1 MLHMNS
7 DYENMKGQKMNI
19 NLDILNNFVVVAK
32 TENLSAAAK
41 KLGATQPNL
50 GRQMTALA
58 KEINLT
64 LFDRHS
70 RGVSLTDGGKQFLI
84 LSQTI
89 LGQLKYE
96 TDLIREQAQGLN
108 GSLRIMKSLGAT
120 GIILDAL
127 SLFRKKHPKVQFS
140 ITSAADVSD
149 LHMADI
155 DVGIL
160 PALPN
165 DPELLQRHLYDFGV
179 RLYAAPRYF
188 ERRGM
193 PKTLDDLKN
202 HNVVFCESPVAG
214 ADSPFNFHASVTNFS
229 SSVEVSEEMVEEFL
243 RRGWGITPFPS
254 NNKLEG
260 TGIIDVFPDMP
271 DHKVPVYFTH
281 HKRLEESPNVEAF
294 YECLKEVAKALE
306 RAENIG

>member
-1 MLHMNS
+1 MNS

-84 LSQTI
+84 LCQTI
-89 LGQLKYE
+89 LGQLKHE
-96 TDLIREQAQGLN
+96 TDLIREQDQGLN
-108 GSLRIMKSLGAT
+108 GSLRIMKSPGT
-120 GIILDAL
+120 TRIILDAL
-127 SLFRKKHPKVQFS
+127 SLFRKNHPEVQFS
-140 ITSAADVSD
+140 ITSAVDVSD
-149 LHMADI
+149 LHMAEI
-155 DVGIL
+155 DAGIL

-165 DPELLQRHLYDFGV
+165 DPELVQRHLYDISV
-179 RLYAAPRYF
+179 RLYAARSYF
-188 ERRGM
+188 DTKEM

-214 ADSPFNFHASVTNFS
+214 ADSPFNFHASVNFS
-229 SSVEVSEEMVEEFL
+229 SSVKVSEEMLQEVL
-243 RRGWGITPFPS
+243 TSGWGIGRFPS
-254 NNKLEG
+254 NNKLEDA
-260 TGIIDVFPDMP
+260 GIIDVSPNMP
-271 DHKVPVYFTH
+271 DHKVPVCFTH
-281 HKRLEESPNVEAF
+281 HKRLKGSPNVEAF
-294 YECLKEVAKALE
+294 YECLKEVAGSL
-306 RAENIG
+306 R

>member
-1 MLHMNS
+1 
-7 DYENMKGQKMNI
+7 
-19 NLDILNNFVVVAK
+19 
-32 TENLSAAAK
+32 
-41 KLGATQPNL
+41 
-50 GRQMTALA
+50 MTALA
-58 KEINLT
+58 KEIKLT

-70 RGVSLTDGGKQFLI
+70 RGISLTDGGNKFLI
-84 LSQTI
+84 LCQSI
-89 LGQLKYE
+89 LGQLKHE

-108 GSLRIMKSLGAT
+108 GSLRIMKSPGTT

-165 DPELLQRHLYDFGV
+165 DPELVQRHLYNFGV
-179 RLYAAPRYF
+179 RLYAASDYF
-188 ERRGM
+188 ETREM

-229 SSVEVSEEMVEEFL
+229 SSVKVSEEMLQEVL
-243 RRGWGITPFPS
+243 TSGWGIGPFPS
-254 NNKLEG
+254 SNKLNG
-260 TGIIDVFPDMP
+260 KDIIDVFPNMP
-271 DHKVPVYFTH
+271 DHKGSLYFTH
-281 HKRLEESPNVEAF
+281 HKRLKGSPNVEAF
-294 YECLKEVAKALE
+294 YHCLKEVVLE
-306 RAENIG
+306 KQMERPILASKH

>member
-1 MLHMNS
+1 MRHIEIIHVSLK
-7 DYENMKGQKMNI
+7 DEKMNI
-19 NLDILNNFVVVAK
+19 NLEILNSFVVVAK
-32 TENLSAAAK
+32 AGNLSAAAK
-41 KLGATQPNL
+41 KLGTTQPNL

-108 GSLRIMKSLGAT
+108 GSLRIMKSPGTT

-149 LHMADI
+149 LHMAEI

-165 DPELLQRHLYDFGV
+165 DPELVQRHLYDLGV
-179 RLYAAPRYF
+179 RLY
-188 ERRGM
+188 
-193 PKTLDDLKN
+193 
-202 HNVVFCESPVAG
+202 
-214 ADSPFNFHASVTNFS
+214 
-229 SSVEVSEEMVEEFL
+229 
-243 RRGWGITPFPS
+243 
-254 NNKLEG
+254 
-260 TGIIDVFPDMP
+260 
-271 DHKVPVYFTH
+271 
-281 HKRLEESPNVEAF
+281 
-294 YECLKEVAKALE
+294 
-306 RAENIG
+306 

>member
-1 MLHMNS
+1 
-7 DYENMKGQKMNI
+7 MNI
-19 NLDILNNFVVVAK
+19 NLEIINNFVVVAK
-32 TENLSAAAK
+32 TQNLSTAAK
-41 KLGATQPNL
+41 KLGTTQPNL

-58 KEINLT
+58 KEIKLT

-70 RGVSLTDGGKQFLI
+70 RGVSLTDGGNKFLI
-84 LSQTI
+84 LCQNI

-108 GSLRIMKSLGAT
+108 GSLRIMKSPGTT

-149 LHMADI
+149 LHMAEI

-165 DPELLQRHLYDFGV
+165 DPELVQRHLYDFGV
-179 RLYAAPRYF
+179 RLYAASDYF
-188 ERRGM
+188 DTREM

-229 SSVEVSEEMVEEFL
+229 SSVKVSEEMLQEVL
-243 RRGWGITPFPS
+243 TSGWGIGPFPS
-254 NNKLEG
+254 NNKLEDA
-260 TGIIDVFPDMP
+260 GIIDVFPDMP
-271 DHKVPVYFTH
+271 DHKVSLYFTH
-281 HKRLEESPNVEAF
+281 HKRLERSPNIEAF
-294 YECLKEVAKALE
+294 YECLKEVAA
-306 RAENIG
+306 AP